1 LTEFARKKFAEEV
14 IQTSQY
20 GCEHENTQDTTLVY
34 KVWRFASPAKFKMVI
49 WDAHDDTYKC
59 TCKMFEFAG
68 ILCRHI
74 IRVCQ
79 QNNVAQINPIYF
91 IPRWRKDLSECD
103 LCFRYIAESLQFP
116 SSEQEPQ
123 LPDSANEH
131 IESQPT
137 AMYHDLNQYCREI
150 CRKAANVEQFQSTKA
165 ALAAL
170 LESLYTDTQ
179 SLDQKTSPTVQSG
192 ADRIL
197 NPPLSNPKGR
207 KKETRKK
214 SFAETASKKGRRC
227 RLCNAKG
234 HDSRNCP
241 NKTDKEVENTV
252 SKEAENVVPIV
263 PD

>member
-1 LTEFARKKFAEEV
+1 
-14 IQTSQY
+14 
-20 GCEHENTQDTTLVY
+20 
-34 KVWRFASPAKFKMVI
+34 MVI

-59 TCKMFEFAG
+59 TCKIFEFVG

-214 SFAETASKKGRRC
+214 SFAETASKREGDADYVMQRATILEIVQTRRIMKSKTRFQKKPKTWFQSYQIEVGFC
-227 RLCNAKG
+227 LADLSTILTRHIHQHHAKL
-234 HDSRNCP
+234 
-241 NKTDKEVENTV
+241 
-252 SKEAENVVPIV
+252 
-263 PD
+263 